1 MTDFVFYRIT
11 ILETVVCMEKGDFM
25 YRIRL
30 RNNLSVLQSELAALN
45 RSGFLETKKYM
56 QHGSTSVYRHCI
68 AVAYISCIIAAR
80 LNIRI
85 HIRQMIRGALLHDY
99 FLYDWHKQEVPHR
112 FHGFTHQKTA
122 LRNAERDFDLSERE
136 CDIISKHM
144 FPLTL
149 VPPMHRESWIVSMAD
164 KYCALR
170 ETFA

>member
-99 FLYDWHKQEVPHR
+99 FLTGISRRCHTAFMDLPIRRRHCGMQREILICQRENVILFQNIC
-112 FHGFTHQKTA
+112 FH
-122 LRNAERDFDLSERE
+122 
-136 CDIISKHM
+136 
-144 FPLTL
+144 
-149 VPPMHRESWIVSMAD
+149 
-164 KYCALR
+164 
-170 ETFA
+170 